1 MFIKKLISPQVV
13 TIETD
18 KSDLPSYW
26 SNPNKIGAG
35 SACIGSAAGGAG
47 GSTGG
52 SSNNN
57 NNNNNQLG
65 YLLIEL
71 GPYLLL
77 EDGGKIYL

>member
-1 MFIKKLISPQVV
+1 MFRKNLISPQVD

-26 SNPNKIGAG
+26 SNPRKIGAG
-35 SACIGSAAGGAG
+35 TANGGITGGGG
-47 GSTGG
+47 GSTD
-52 SSNNN
+52 NNN
-57 NNNNNQLG
+57 NQNNNQLG

-77 EDGGKIYL
+77 ETGGKIYL

>member
-35 SACIGSAAGGAG
+35 SAGTGSGSGAG
-47 GSTGG
+47 SIGG
-52 SSNNN
+52 SSN

>member
-1 MFIKKLISPQVV
+1 MFRKNLISPQVV

-18 KSDLPSYW
+18 KSDLPDYW

-35 SACIGSAAGGAG
+35 SAGTGSAAGGAG

-52 SSNNN
+52 SSN

>member
-1 MFIKKLISPQVV
+1 MFRKKLISPQVV

-35 SACIGSAAGGAG
+35 SAGTGSGAGGAG
-47 GSTGG
+47 GSTGDD
-52 SSNNN
+52 SN

>member
-1 MFIKKLISPQVV
+1 MFRKKLISPQVD

-35 SACIGSAAGGAG
+35 VGGGAG
-47 GSTGG
+47 GSGSAGG
-52 SSNNN
+52 GASNNN
-57 NNNNNQLG
+57 NQNNNQLG

>member
-35 SACIGSAAGGAG
+35 SAAGGAGGAG

>member
-1 MFIKKLISPQVV
+1 MFRKNLISPQVV

-26 SNPNKIGAG
+26 SNPNEIGAG
-35 SACIGSAAGGAG
+35 TSGGAG
-47 GSTGG
+47 GSGSAGG
-52 SSNNN
+52 GSNNN
-57 NNNNNQLG
+57 NNQNNNQLG

-77 EDGGKIYL
+77 ETGGKIYL